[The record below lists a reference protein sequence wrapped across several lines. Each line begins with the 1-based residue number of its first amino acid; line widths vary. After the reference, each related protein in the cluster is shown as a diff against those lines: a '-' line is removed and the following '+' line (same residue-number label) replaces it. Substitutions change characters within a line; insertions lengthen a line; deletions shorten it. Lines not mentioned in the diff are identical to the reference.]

1 MSQTTAYTPQQKR
14 SLHTYRIVLTVEIVA
29 IAFLVVARWIWGGWW
44 IDWNKNGSHLAQSTI
59 EQKDNSY
66 NTGTNA
72 NQFVPPEFDPAAV
85 DGVPTVDDALG
96 WAALSISEDY
106 NVHVCGILNADA
118 DGSLPLYFTN
128 DAGST
133 VWAKLRVLNS
143 SGEIIGET
151 GLLKAGQYV
160 ERVQLNDKAASGN
173 VTLQVMGYQPDTY
186 YSAGSVGLATVL
198 TMAE

>member
-1 MSQTTAYTPQQKR
+1 M
-14 SLHTYRIVLTVEIVA
+14 
-29 IAFLVVARWIWGGWW
+29 
-44 IDWNKNGSHLAQSTI
+44 
-59 EQKDNSY
+59 
-66 NTGTNA
+66 
-72 NQFVPPEFDPAAV
+72 
-85 DGVPTVDDALG
+85 
-96 WAALSISEDY
+96 
-106 NVHVCGILNADA
+106 HVCGILNADA